1 MRRTA
6 RISLCVA
13 CACLPSSWATPRLEC
28 GTDEV
33 RSALTSMVREHVQR
47 RALDAYTLARDASD
61 QARFA
66 KAIRVTADTPR
77 LVSWDKGAGR
87 LACTVRIVIEVPGPE
102 IRSKTPGGAE
112 LAYRVT
118 GGDDGRFFIEIA
130 YVDLTDL
137 LAFRMKQV
145 SATKPQT

>member
-13 CACLPSSWATPRLEC
+13 CACLPSSWATPGLEC

-33 RSALTSMVREHVQR
+33 KSALTSMVREHVAR
-47 RALDAYTLARDASD
+47 LALDTHTLARDARN
-61 QARFA
+61 QARLA
-66 KAIRVTADTPR
+66 KAVRVTAETPR
-77 LVSWDKGAGR
+77 LVAWDKGAGR
-87 LACTVRIVIEVPGPE
+87 LACTVRIVIEVPAPD
-102 IRSKTPGGAE
+102 IRSKTPVAAE